1 MTQLFKVWRSSDGP
15 KVWLFWVQVKLSQAE
30 ASQVKT
36 SDGPKVWL
44 CLVVLIT
51 PMIMPGAQA
60 FNQVNLPDPT
70 LNGLKVEGG

>member
-1 MTQLFKVWRSSDGP
+1 MG
-15 KVWLFWVQVKLSQAE
+15 
-30 ASQVKT
+30 KT

-44 CLVVLIT
+44 CWVLSNNSNDNAWSSSHIWVH
-51 PMIMPGAQA
+51 PIFQA